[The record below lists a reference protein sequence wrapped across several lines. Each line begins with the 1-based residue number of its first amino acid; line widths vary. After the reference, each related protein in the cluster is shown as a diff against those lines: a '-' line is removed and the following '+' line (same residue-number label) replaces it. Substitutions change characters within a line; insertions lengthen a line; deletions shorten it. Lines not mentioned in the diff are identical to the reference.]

1 MILAVYS
8 IMEVKKDEQEKSYN
22 YYYFAYM
29 LISIVDCTIVR
40 AGTHSSHFA
49 LNGGASATL
58 GNIIILNKELQTTQT
73 I

>member
-1 MILAVYS
+1 MS
-8 IMEVKKDEQEKSYN
+8 KKN
-22 YYYFAYM
+22 HIIITTL
-29 LISIVDCTIVR
+29 LICSFLLLTVQIVR